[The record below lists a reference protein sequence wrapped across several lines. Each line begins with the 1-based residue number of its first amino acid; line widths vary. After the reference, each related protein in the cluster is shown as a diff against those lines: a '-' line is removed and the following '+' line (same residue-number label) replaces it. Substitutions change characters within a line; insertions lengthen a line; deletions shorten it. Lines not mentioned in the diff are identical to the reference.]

1 MRNAERHHKR
11 DRGAASILI
20 LAIGLVLVA
29 AGTAAAAVGAAR
41 VGRHQARTA
50 ADLSALAGAA
60 RVVEG
65 PGPACDRARQIAHD
79 NQARLSVCRLEGWEI
94 VVRVEVTVTPLPGL
108 TRNTEAAARAG
119 PVATPAGFGLSGG
132 RRAATASA

>member
-1 MRNAERHHKR
+1 MRTAETR

-29 AGTAAAAVGAAR
+29 AATAAAAVGAAR

-60 RVVEG
+60 RAVEG
-65 PGPACDRARQIAHD
+65 AGPACTRAREIARE
-79 NQARLSVCRLEGWEI
+79 NQARLAACHAEGWEI
-94 VVRVEVTVTPLPGL
+94 VVHVEVAVTPLPGL
-108 TRNTEAAARAG
+108 TRYARAAARAG
-119 PVATPAGFGLSGG
+119 PVSTPAGLDPGGQEGFG
-132 RRAATASA
+132 